1 MKKKKAIG
9 ATPRYK
15 PESDVGLTDAELA
28 SRSEAGIRNVSTEK
42 AGKSYSQIFLTNFFS
57 IFACILYGVAIAYVL
72 FMVYEVANGLTI
84 DESSLGNNYFSITS
98 IGFLIGVFVNIA
110 IGVFQECRAKMA
122 TDRLK
127 LVTKQMCEVVR
138 NGAHAEIPFDAITLD
153 DIVVFKAGNM
163 ISIDGPVVKGFC
175 SVNES
180 MLTGESNNIDKH
192 VGDEVH
198 SGTIVVSG
206 EVYVRADR
214 IGDATTASSIKR
226 SISGIKAKKSKMLS
240 SLLKLIRILAI
251 ILIPVTIMTL
261 IGQLTNNWDSLT
273 SADLITRSKAMSITL
288 EKMGSVISGVIP
300 IGLLLLS
307 SVTLAASAFR
317 LSKVGVIV
325 KEMYSI
331 ETLSRVDTIC
341 FDKTGT
347 LSTGNLTVEKI
358 DVLSKKS
365 SEADLRSLIGAYCHA
380 LPEDNATAKALN
392 AYFTDS
398 REYSTVEFKPFSSE
412 YKRTEVTLS
421 DAKGGIS
428 TYIMG
433 ATDYVFKG
441 KPAAISKA
449 NEYAEDGFRV
459 IGFGMKAPKG
469 IEPIALIVISDEI
482 RDSILSTIKYFNDNN
497 VAVKVISGDSPVTV
511 SALAKRAGILN
522 ADKAIS
528 LEGVPDD
535 KIVELAEQ
543 YTIFSRVT
551 PEQKRMIVDALQ
563 KRNRTVAF
571 CGDGINDVL
580 GLKQADIGISF
591 GYATDAAKQLADLVL
606 TDNDFNKM
614 TNVIG
619 EGRRVLNGITRSAV
633 FFLAK
638 NIFTLGYQVLLM
650 SKPDWLLMCHQLF
663 WIAEFISAA
672 GGFML
677 ALENNS
683 AKYEGNF
690 MTNVLS
696 KAIPASVYLILSVI
710 AVDIY
715 GSALGYDF
723 SDTGGDLIHLQN
735 LATIAYALASFAIFY
750 KQCSPFNRHR
760 TFTYSAVMIISLMLI
775 FLTPQI
781 FVEGARITFESG
793 LGSIDREHTF
803 WWFIFSGLTSNNY
816 WVVSMRSMA
825 NAEAVTKAGTLAL
838 SDLAYLGIFG
848 SIGIPIYGVIY
859 NIVNYVMAKT
869 RKTIAAD

>member
-1 MKKKKAIG
+1 MKNKKALG
-9 ATPRYK
+9 AVPRYS

-28 SRSEAGIRNVSTEK
+28 SRSEAGIRNAGTEK
-42 AGKSYSQIFLTNFFS
+42 AGKSYGQIFLTNFFS
-57 IFACILYGVAIAYVL
+57 IFACILYGVAIAYIA
-72 FMVYEVANGLTI
+72 FMIYESANGL

-98 IGFLIGVFVNIA
+98 IGFLMGVFVNII

-127 LVTKQMCEVVR
+127 LVTKQVCEVVR
-138 NGAHAEIPFDAITLD
+138 NGAHSEIPFDGITLD
-153 DIVVFKAGNM
+153 DIVVFKAGSM

-180 MLTGESNNIDKH
+180 MLTGESNNIDKRI
-192 VGDEVH
+192 GDEVH

-206 EVYVRADR
+206 EIYVRADK
-214 IGDATTASSIKR
+214 IGDDTTASKIKR

-251 ILIPVTIMTL
+251 ILIPVTMMTL
-261 IGQLTNNWDSLT
+261 IGQLTSNWDSLT
-273 SADLITRSKAMSITL
+273 DPELITRAKAFSILL
-288 EKMGSVISGVIP
+288 EKMGSVIAGVIP

-347 LSTGNLTVEKI
+347 LSTGELRVEKI
-358 DVLSKKS
+358 DALAKK
-365 SEADLRSLIGAYCHA
+365 ADCAEMKSLIGAYCHA

-392 AYFTDS
+392 AYFQDS
-398 REYSTVEFKPFSSE
+398 REYSTVEFKPFDSSV
-412 YKRTEVTLS
+412 KRTEVTLS
-421 DAKGGIS
+421 DSRGKIE
-428 TYIMG
+428 TYAMG
-433 ATDYVFKG
+433 APEYLFKG
-441 KPAAISKA
+441 RPAAIAKA

-459 IGFGMKAPKG
+459 VGFGLKTPKG

-482 RDSILSTIKYFNDNN
+482 RESIFGTIRYFNENN
-497 VAVKVISGDSPVTV
+497 VAVKVISGDSPITV

-522 ADKAIS
+522 YDKAIS

-535 KIVELAEQ
+535 KIIELAEQ

-551 PEQKRMIVDALQ
+551 PEQKRLIVEALQ

-606 TDNDFNKM
+606 TDNDFGKM

-638 NIFTLGYQVLLM
+638 NMFTLGYQVLLM

-683 AKYEGNF
+683 SKYEGEF
-690 MTNVLS
+690 MTNIMS

-715 GSALGYDF
+715 GAALGYDF

-750 KQCSPFNRHR
+750 KQCSPFNKHR
-760 TFTYSAVMIISLMLI
+760 TFTYSAVMLICLILI

-781 FVEGARITFESG
+781 FVEGSRVNIMKYG
-793 LGSIDREHTF
+793 LGAIDQKYSIL
-803 WWFIFSGLTSNNY
+803 WFIFSGLTADNY
-816 WVVSMRSMA
+816 WVVSMQSMA
-825 NAEAVTKAGTLAL
+825 NAQAVTKAGTLAL
-838 SDLAYLGIFG
+838 SDLAYIGVFG

-859 NIVNYVMAKT
+859 NIVNLILAKT
-869 RKTIAAD
+869 RKSIDAN